1 MIFILRR
8 KRTRN
13 TAHLTDTDEADF
25 ALVLPPSLHQFSFLL
40 VLKATFKKAT
50 RKRIKGE
57 TRIKVP
63 PGNRTRNLP
72 HRRTRTFAP
81 LTNNLP
87 RAYRASSNLRA
98 RQALGSNIIGAM
110 DGVRLFLYSI

>member
-40 VLKATFKKAT
+40 VLKATFKKFQG
-50 RKRIKGE
+50 KE
-57 TRIKVP
+57 
-63 PGNRTRNLP
+63 
-72 HRRTRTFAP
+72 
-81 LTNNLP
+81 
-87 RAYRASSNLRA
+87 
-98 RQALGSNIIGAM
+98 
-110 DGVRLFLYSI
+110 